1 MEVVVDKHKAGDLLP
16 DDGSVLFTCENGQI
30 KKTRRVH
37 DNEHVA
43 SINALIELAKLSGYT
58 IIKPDGSVL

>member
-1 MEVVVDKHKAGDLLP
+1 MVDKHKAGDLLP
-16 DDGSVLFTCENGQI
+16 DDGSVLVTCENGQI
-30 KKTRRVH
+30 KKIRKVH

-43 SINALIELAKLSGYT
+43 SLNVLIEMVKLSGYT